1 MAVVGAKAAHRLPAK
16 QLKHLF
22 ILVMFYMGL
31 KMIGVFAWLH
41 LPI

>member
-16 QLKHLF
+16 QLKYLF

>member
-1 MAVVGAKAAHRLPAK
+1 MEMHAA
-16 QLKHLF
+16 
-22 ILVMFYMGL
+22 VMFYMDL